1 MITGQ
6 HQPPSR
12 LQKIVLSGLL
22 SGFMTVG
29 CASSNQ
35 SVAPASKVADVPLE
49 RAELAPVDALAQSAP
64 SAPDETGA
72 TPGATG
78 ATEEVTNTSTTS
90 AVSPAVPQLI
100 KTVELELKVDDTRL
114 SIEAVQQIVRQQ
126 QGDLLQLQDT
136 VPVSG
141 ATPHQAYL
149 QLRVPQNR
157 LDQTLAQLIALGQ
170 VKNQSLSAE
179 DVSTQLVDYEARLR
193 NLEKA
198 EESVLEIMERSGEIG
213 DVLKVAQELQNIRE
227 NIERIRA
234 QLESLKTRVAFSTI
248 NVYLVEPIALVP
260 GPDRTWSQELQTA
273 WQASSRALGNSVRAM
288 VVVIIWTA
296 TFSPYWLAIGGGILL
311 YRRRRKPGV
320 GDSQTKL

>member
-35 SVAPASKVADVPLE
+35 SIAPASKVADVTLDS
-49 RAELAPVDALAQSAP
+49 AELAPVDALAQSAP
-64 SAPDETGA
+64 SAPDDIGETGEN
-72 TPGATG
+72 GATG
-78 ATEEVTNTSTTS
+78 EVRNTSTTS
-90 AVSPAVPQLI
+90 EVSPAVPQLI

-157 LDQTLAQLIALGQ
+157 LDQTVTQLIALGQ

-179 DVSTQLVDYEARLR
+179 DVSSQLVDYQARLR
-193 NLEKA
+193 NLQKA

-234 QLESLKTRVAFSTI
+234 QLETLKTRVAFSTI

-311 YRRRRKPGV
+311 YRRRRKPGA

>member
-35 SVAPASKVADVPLE
+35 SIAPASKVADVTLDS
-49 RAELAPVDALAQSAP
+49 AELAPVDALAQSAP
-64 SAPDETGA
+64 SAPDDIGETGEN
-72 TPGATG
+72 GATG
-78 ATEEVTNTSTTS
+78 EVRNTSTTS
-90 AVSPAVPQLI
+90 EVSPAVPQLI

-157 LDQTLAQLIALGQ
+157 LDQTVTQLIALGQ

-179 DVSTQLVDYEARLR
+179 DVSSQLVDYEARLR
-193 NLEKA
+193 NLQKA

-234 QLESLKTRVAFSTI
+234 QLETLKTRVAFSTI

-311 YRRRRKPGV
+311 YRRRRKPGA